1 MVNNYEK
8 ALEDVVSLGCE
19 RILTSGLESSALEG
33 TPTIKKCIEL
43 VSRANKHL
51 YIVYLSFEGNQS
63 DCVDLECLWSKSF
76 QHIFLRVTT
85 SRYQYCE
92 SVLNK
97 VL

>member
-43 VSRANKHL
+43 VSRANKHI
-51 YIVYLSFEGNQS
+51 YISCIYLLRAIKVTAWTLNVFGQKVFN
-63 DCVDLECLWSKSF
+63 
-76 QHIFLRVTT
+76 IFFFV
-85 SRYQYCE
+85 
-92 SVLNK
+92 
-97 VL
+97 